1 MNKRNKRKSNL
12 RVSLL
17 LLLLA
22 SILLI
27 TSSYAWFTANKTVT
41 VSTLDVNVAAQNG
54 LQISTN
60 GTTWKSIISKAD
72 ITTGY
77 SGAVNQLPEALAPV
91 STGKTIDSSTGFLDM
106 FLGDIQSNDAGD
118 YVLTATKSLEQNGV
132 SGSFIAFDIFLKVA
146 IDTDIEMTTSSKVI
160 TTDENSKGIEN
171 AARIAF
177 VVEGNVANGTATTEI
192 QGLKEATPG
201 TTYIW
206 EPNYNVHTPAAISHA
221 FDTYGIT
228 TTADAATPLSCDG
241 IIAEIP
247 KTDNIKVGDA
257 TAAQNGLK
265 FATVTSNY
273 PTRSDY
279 NANVQIFSLKAG
291 ITKVRMYMW
300 IEGQDVDCQDDASG
314 SNISFDLQLTVKENN
329 G

>member
-1 MNKRNKRKSNL
+1 MSKRNKRKSNL

-22 SILLI
+22 AILLV

-77 SGAVNQLPEALAPV
+77 TGAVNQLPETLAPV
-91 STGKTIDSSTGFLDM
+91 STGKTIDTATGYLDM

-118 YVLTATKSLEQNGV
+118 YVLTATKSLETNGTA
-132 SGSFIAFDIFLKVA
+132 GSFITFDMFLKVA
-146 IDTDIEMTTSSKVI
+146 VDTDIEMTTTSKVL
-160 TTDENSKGIEN
+160 TTDDKSKGIEN

-177 VVEGNVANGTATTEI
+177 VVEGNVANGAAATAI
-192 QGLKEATPG
+192 QGLHGATPD

-221 FDTYGIT
+221 LNTYGIT
-228 TTADAATPLSCDG
+228 TTADAATAVSCDG
-241 IIAEIP
+241 IIAAISKDE
-247 KTDNIKVGDA
+247 NIKVGDA
-257 TAAQNGLK
+257 TAAKNATKL
-265 FATVTSNY
+265 ATVTTDY
-273 PTRSDY
+273 QTRSDY
-279 NANVQIFSLKAG
+279 SENVQIFSLKAG

-314 SNISFDLQLTVKENN
+314 SNISFDLQLTVKE
-329 G
+329 